1 MKLKPETK
9 VTTPWGP
16 GIVKGYDLP
25 ESKRWRYMI
34 ELEGGGVEL
43 CFFPSEVEVLEDES

>member
-25 ESKRWRYMI
+25 ESKCWRYI
-34 ELEGGGVEL
+34 VEL
-43 CFFPSEVEVLEDES
+43 LTGSEWCFYPSEVEELKDE